1 MSKTVVTG
9 RLPTLCSR
17 EPLDELGNGFEEIFL
32 LVDRAFASRSHF
44 SLSFPLGSGTSPKKK
59 SESWKTPA
67 KHDCTHF
74 DDLDVAVGATV

>member
-9 RLPTLCSR
+9 GLPTLRSC
-17 EPLDELGNGFEEIFL
+17 EPLDELSDGFEEIFL
-32 LVDRAFASRSHF
+32 LVNRAFASRSHF
-44 SLSFPLGSGTSPKKK
+44 SLSFPLGSGTSPKNKG
-59 SESWKTPA
+59 SWKTPA

>member
-9 RLPTLCSR
+9 GLLTLRSC
-17 EPLDELGNGFEEIFL
+17 EPLDEFGNRFEEIFL
-32 LVDRAFASRSHF
+32 LVNRAFASRSYF
-44 SLSFPLGSGTSPKKK
+44 SLSLPLGSGTSPKYKG
-59 SESWKTPA
+59 SWKTPA